1 MKSCFLLLTIGI
13 LSIAGVRVAAQN
25 PVIGGQFAADPT
37 ARVFEGKMYVF
48 PSHDIPAP
56 EGQRQ
61 DWFCMEDYHVF
72 SSEDLVNWTDHGVIV
87 AQDKVPWV
95 KPDSYAMWA
104 PDCVYKDGTYYFY
117 FPAAPANA
125 ERGFAVGVATAER
138 PEGPYHCEQ
147 QPIKGVMGIDPCV
160 LVDDDGRAYIYW
172 SGMGIRGARLKDN
185 MKELADPLTKQ
196 TLPQAGSIE
205 IGGQAME
212 GLPEGFKEGPFA
224 FKRDG
229 HYYLTFPWVRKEG
242 GTETLAY
249 AMSDNPLG
257 PWTFKGLIMEEHE
270 NGCWTNH
277 HSIVHYKG
285 QWYLFYHHNDYSPSF
300 DKLRSVCIDRL
311 SFRPDGTIVEVKP
324 TLRGVGVIPAT
335 ALIQVDRFGEAGNG
349 VTIAYN
355 DTLQP
360 FHGWHAKLP
369 AKDSWLRFADVDFS
383 SLRADA
389 YAVVRVKAKA
399 NTEMSLRSGK
409 KLLARIPIK
418 VITERGQFRRDQS
431 NQWLTLTAPLEYL
444 PKGVADIVVRC
455 EDKDV
460 DIDCIQF
467 RNRPDYFTAV
477 PLGRNPL
484 SPDSAGFI
492 RRWSLLEP
500 ISYEVRSNIILTD
513 SYLKDMMVRELPKV
527 NSKKGKWHVMD
538 SNTFNVRLFRFAEQ
552 TGCEPYNSLFWGE
565 TTIVCPQE
573 LTNVRLAAGSN
584 GASCWWLNGEAV
596 LTLEG
601 DRRMVEDDGMSQ
613 RLTLKKGSNV
623 LRFCL
628 VNGPGLSDLCVR
640 FVNEKGKPVTYYF
653 IP

>member
-1 MKSCFLLLTIGI
+1 
-13 LSIAGVRVAAQN
+13 
-25 PVIGGQFAADPT
+25 
-37 ARVFEGKMYVF
+37 
-48 PSHDIPAP
+48 
-56 EGQRQ
+56 
-61 DWFCMEDYHVF
+61 
-72 SSEDLVNWTDHGVIV
+72 
-87 AQDKVPWV
+87 
-95 KPDSYAMWA
+95 
-104 PDCVYKDGTYYFY
+104 
-117 FPAAPANA
+117 
-125 ERGFAVGVATAER
+125 
-138 PEGPYHCEQ
+138 
-147 QPIKGVMGIDPCV
+147 
-160 LVDDDGRAYIYW
+160 
-172 SGMGIRGARLKDN
+172 
-185 MKELADPLTKQ
+185 
-196 TLPQAGSIE
+196 
-205 IGGQAME
+205 
-212 GLPEGFKEGPFA
+212 
-224 FKRDG
+224 
-229 HYYLTFPWVRKEG
+229 
-242 GTETLAY
+242 
-249 AMSDNPLG
+249 
-257 PWTFKGLIMEEHE
+257 
-270 NGCWTNH
+270 
-277 HSIVHYKG
+277 
-285 QWYLFYHHNDYSPSF
+285 
-300 DKLRSVCIDRL
+300 
-311 SFRPDGTIVEVKP
+311 
-324 TLRGVGVIPAT
+324 
-335 ALIQVDRFGEAGNG
+335 
-349 VTIAYN
+349 
-355 DTLQP
+355 
-360 FHGWHAKLP
+360 
-369 AKDSWLRFADVDFS
+369 
-383 SLRADA
+383 
-389 YAVVRVKAKA
+389 
-399 NTEMSLRSGK
+399 MSLRSGK